1 MLRFIARRL
10 STMVGL
16 LFGVSIITF
25 LLFSALPSDPAALT
39 CGKNC
44 TPEVIEQ
51 NRIRLG
57 YDKPVLEQ
65 YGLFVSGIFTGRTY
79 GSGTATFDCEAPCL
93 GYSFNKGEEV
103 TELIG
108 RALPA
113 TAQLAAG
120 AFVLWI
126 VMGLGIGIISAL
138 KRGKWQDRLGI
149 GFALV
154 GTSLPAFFTGL
165 LLIFTFVFW
174 IPIFPAPRYVE
185 FDRDPLFW
193 FLNMLLPWITLALLY
208 SAVYARLTRDGI
220 LETMNEDYVRTARAK
235 GLSQGVVVRKHVL
248 RSALTPIVTIAGIDL
263 AGLLGGAIV
272 TEAIFSIPGL
282 GRLTFAAI
290 SQSDLPV
297 IAGTVILT
305 SAFIILANTI
315 VDIIYAV
322 LDPRVSIQ

>member
-1 MLRFIARRL
+1 MLRFITRRL

-65 YGLFVSGIFTGRTY
+65 YGVFVSGIFTGRTY

-103 TELIG
+103 TVLIG

-165 LLIFTFVFW
+165 ILIFTFVFW

-193 FLNMLLPWITLALLY
+193 LLNMLLPWITLALLY

-220 LETMNEDYVRTARAK
+220 LETMNEDYVRTAKAK
-235 GLSQGVVVRKHVL
+235 GLSSGVVVRKHVL

-305 SAFIILANTI
+305 SAFIILANTL
-315 VDIIYAV
+315 VDIFYAV

>member
-10 STMVGL
+10 TTMLGL

-44 TPEVIEQ
+44 TPEVIEK
-51 NRIRLG
+51 NRERLG
-57 YDKPVLEQ
+57 YDKPILEQ
-65 YGLFVSGIFTGRTY
+65 YGLFVSGIFNGRTY
-79 GSGTATFDCEAPCL
+79 GSGTATFECEAPCL

-103 TELIG
+103 TVLIA

-120 AFVLWI
+120 AFVFWI
-126 VMGLGIGIISAL
+126 VMGVGIGIISAL
-138 KRGKWQDRLGI
+138 RRGKWQDRLGI

-185 FDRDPLFW
+185 FDRDPGFW
-193 FLNMLLPWITLALLY
+193 FLNMLLPWITLALLF
-208 SAVYARLTRDGI
+208 SAIYARLTRDGI

-235 GLSQGVVVRKHVL
+235 GLSPGVVVRKHVL

-272 TEAIFSIPGL
+272 TESIFSIPGL
-282 GRLTFAAI
+282 GRLTYNAI

-297 IAGTVILT
+297 ITGTIILT
-305 SAFIILANTI
+305 ASFIIVANTV

-322 LDPRVSIQ
+322 LDPRVSVQ

>member
-1 MLRFIARRL
+1 ML
-10 STMVGL
+10 GL
-16 LFGVSIITF
+16 LFGVSLITF

-65 YGLFVSGIFTGRTY
+65 YGAFVSGIFNGRTY
-79 GSGTATFDCEAPCL
+79 GSGTATFDCDAPCL

-103 TELIG
+103 TTLIA

-113 TAQLAAG
+113 TAQLAGG

-126 VMGLGIGIISAL
+126 TLGLGIGIFSAL

-149 GFALV
+149 GFTLV
-154 GTSLPAFFTGL
+154 GTSMPAFFTGL

-185 FDRDPLFW
+185 FDRDPIFW
-193 FLNMLLPWITLALLY
+193 FYNMTLPWLTLALLY
-208 SAVYARLTRDGI
+208 SAIYARLARDGI
-220 LETMNEDYVRTARAK
+220 LETMNEDYVRTAKAK
-235 GLSQGVVVRKHVL
+235 GLAPGVIVRKHVL

-305 SAFIILANTI
+305 AAFIIIANTV
-315 VDIIYAV
+315 VDVIYAV
-322 LDPRVSIQ
+322 LDPRVSVQ

>member
-1 MLRFIARRL
+1 MLRFITRRL

-65 YGLFVSGIFTGRTY
+65 YAVFVSGIFTGRTY
-79 GSGTATFDCEAPCL
+79 GSGTASFDCEAPCL

-103 TELIG
+103 TVLIG

-126 VMGLGIGIISAL
+126 VMGLGIGIVSAL

-220 LETMNEDYVRTARAK
+220 LETMNEDYVRTAKAK
-235 GLSQGVVVRKHVL
+235 GLSSGVVVRKHVL

-305 SAFIILANTI
+305 SAFIILANTL
-315 VDIIYAV
+315 VDILYAV

>member
-1 MLRFIARRL
+1 MLRFITRRL

-65 YGLFVSGIFTGRTY
+65 YGVFVSGIFTGRTY
-79 GSGTATFDCEAPCL
+79 GSGTATFDCDAPCL

-103 TELIG
+103 TVLIG

-220 LETMNEDYVRTARAK
+220 LETMNEDYVRTAKAK
-235 GLSQGVVVRKHVL
+235 GLSPGVVVRKHVL

-282 GRLTFAAI
+282 GRLTFSAI

-305 SAFIILANTI
+305 SAFIILANTV

>member
-1 MLRFIARRL
+1 
-10 STMVGL
+10 
-16 LFGVSIITF
+16 
-25 LLFSALPSDPAALT
+25 
-39 CGKNC
+39 
-44 TPEVIEQ
+44 
-51 NRIRLG
+51 
-57 YDKPVLEQ
+57 
-65 YGLFVSGIFTGRTY
+65 
-79 GSGTATFDCEAPCL
+79 
-93 GYSFNKGEEV
+93 
-103 TELIG
+103 
-108 RALPA
+108 
-113 TAQLAAG
+113 
-120 AFVLWI
+120 
-126 VMGLGIGIISAL
+126 MGLGIGIISAL

>member
-1 MLRFIARRL
+1 MLRFVVRRL
-10 STMVGL
+10 VTMLGL

-65 YGLFVSGIFTGRTY
+65 YGVFVSGIFNGRTY

-103 TELIG
+103 TTLIA

-126 VMGLGIGIISAL
+126 TLGLGIGIISAL

-149 GFALV
+149 GFTLV
-154 GTSLPAFFTGL
+154 GTSMPAFFTGL

-185 FDRDPLFW
+185 FDRDPIFW
-193 FLNMLLPWITLALLY
+193 FYNMTLPWLTLALLY
-208 SAVYARLTRDGI
+208 SAIYARLARDGI
-220 LETMNEDYVRTARAK
+220 LETMNEDYVRTAKAK
-235 GLSQGVVVRKHVL
+235 GLAPGVIVRKHVL

-305 SAFIILANTI
+305 AAFIIIANTV
-315 VDIIYAV
+315 VDVIYAV
-322 LDPRVSIQ
+322 LDPRVSVQ